1 MINILTNTKKYVIIT
16 GIENMKNLLI
26 VLAMLASSIV
36 LADAPVDLD
45 LKKDQVVSVEI
56 VADNYYVTMFQ
67 VEKDGDTL
75 LVNFD
80 GLAPGTYD
88 AVIKVREY
96 NVRNEKFDNRLSTGK
111 IVQQIETEI
120 EVK

>member
-1 MINILTNTKKYVIIT
+1 
-16 GIENMKNLLI
+16 MKNLLI
-26 VLAMLASSIV
+26 VLAMLISSIA

-56 VADNYYVTMFQ
+56 DSDNYYVTMFS
-67 VEKDGDTL
+67 VKKDGETL
-75 LVNFD
+75 LVSFD
-80 GLAPGTYD
+80 GLAPGMYK

-96 NVRNEKFDNRLSTGK
+96 NVRNEKFDNRLSTGR